1 MIGKGIDV
9 DLEVVL
15 THRIVNE
22 GGQDQEVVIGA
33 RNLQRGS
40 AVVAEIVTLNETEAE
55 NGIAVG
61 KEIVVVSEIG
71 TEKVIKEMIK
81 EMDLVNHRER
91 SHRRRKGRDQNQR
104 KRVAKLI
111 LLNITRALL
120 TRKKSKTAWKLKCK
134 NVVNA

>member
-71 TEKVIKEMIK
+71 TEK
-81 EMDLVNHRER
+81 
-91 SHRRRKGRDQNQR
+91 G
-104 KRVAKLI
+104 KL
-111 LLNITRALL
+111 
-120 TRKKSKTAWKLKCK
+120 
-134 NVVNA
+134 